1 MEEALR
7 EARTLYYPT
16 AQVALQGGAPGGSP
30 REVAHAPTALQAR
43 GENRA
48 CAEPRRGGKKMERRD
63 DWQVEGALATEEL
76 SWPRGACAERPKG
89 WGSSAGSASR
99 APCRAPRDGK
109 AREGR
114 GGGGG
119 VEGGRGEGSRS
130 EGGLIDPAILV
141 KIFKMADGG
150 AASQDES
157 SAAAAAAA
165 GNHYG
170 ILHIHIHTRARLPRP
185 PRDLA

>member
-1 MEEALR
+1 MRGLR
-7 EARTLYYPT
+7 FRRVE
-16 AQVALQGGAPGGSP
+16 S
-30 REVAHAPTALQAR
+30 
-43 GENRA
+43 RA
-48 CAEPRRGGKKMERRD
+48 CAEPRWGKKMERRG
-63 DWQVEGALATEEL
+63 DWQAEGVSAKEEL
-76 SWPRGACAERPKG
+76 PWPRGACAERPKG

-99 APCRAPRDGK
+99 APCRAPWDRK